1 MRWNL
6 KVTIEGNI
14 NVDGQWWGISIER
27 VIEDDLSSTEKVGQI
42 RGMIKGLAQQNIG
55 SRISADPQIP
65 GAATTAT
72 QTPNGANGTNGSAFS
87 WPPPFCDIHRE
98 AMKVSKVQKKPGF
111 VQYFCPKEFGSDYC
125 KKRSSV
131 DEKSGIP
138 KFWEVK

>member
-1 MRWNL
+1 M

-42 RGMIKGLAQQNIG
+42 RGMIKGLAQQNII
-55 SRISADPQIP
+55 SRI
-65 GAATTAT
+65 GAAPPQPAETTSAT
-72 QTPNGANGTNGSAFS
+72 PPPNGSNGSNGTAFS

-98 AMKVSKVQKKPGF
+98 AMKVSQVQKKPGYI
-111 VQYFCPKEFGSDYC
+111 QYFCPKEFGSDYC